1 MELAQIIVMLSALM
15 LLAMAVVAWQ
25 NTHQRK
31 RREAR
36 LTRYIK
42 RKEAV
47 VQQDNALMHNWVT
60 HNEKARLSRLL
71 ANAGFHKPQ
80 ALTWLLLAKFG
91 SGVMVAAM
99 LLGRQA
105 LNGETIISMWSLTL
119 VLVGYVLGANG
130 PEWWLNLNA
139 DRYRKKLKQSA
150 PDAID
155 LLVLCVESGLSLNR
169 AFERVARYL
178 QGQHSAMAEQF
189 RVTSAELDLLNDRT
203 QALNNLSWRTG
214 IPELH
219 TLATTLTMA
228 EKYGS
233 PLADTLRQI
242 SEDARRQRALDIEEK
257 AGKLP
262 GKITLIQMTMI
273 MLPML
278 VMVISPILSQL
289 LTSLA

>member
-1 MELAQIIVMLSALM
+1 MELAQFLTLFSVWMMLVMAM
-15 LLAMAVVAWQ
+15 LIWK
-25 NTHQRK
+25 NSRQR
-31 RREAR
+31 RRQEAR
-36 LTRYIK
+36 LALYVK
-42 RKEAV
+42 RKSLNTERSHIA
-47 VQQDNALMHNWVT
+47 MHNWIT
-60 HNEKARLSRLL
+60 QSEKARLSRLL

-80 ALTWLLLAKFG
+80 ALTWLLLAK
-91 SGVMVAAM
+91 VACGLLVALM
-99 LLGRQA
+99 LLIRQV
-105 LNGETIISMWSLTL
+105 LNEEAIWSLWSLTF
-119 VLVGYVLGANG
+119 VLVGYVFGANG

-178 QGQHSAMAEQF
+178 HTQHVQMSEQF
-189 RVTSAELDLLNDRT
+189 RITSAELDLLNDRT

-242 SEDARRQRALDIEEK
+242 SEDARRQRSLDIEEK

>member
-15 LLAMAVVAWQ
+15 LLAMVIVAWQ
-25 NTHQRK
+25 NRHQRK
-31 RREAR
+31 CRQAR
-36 LTRYIK
+36 LKRYIK

-47 VQQDNALMHNWVT
+47 AQQDNALLHHWVT
-60 HNEKARLSRLL
+60 QNEKARLSRLL
-71 ANAGFHKPQ
+71 ANAGFHKLQ

-91 SGVMVAAM
+91 TGVIVALM
-99 LLGRQA
+99 LLWRQA

-119 VLVGYVLGANG
+119 VLVGYVLGASG

-178 QGQHSAMAEQF
+178 QAQHVAMSEQF

-242 SEDARRQRALDIEEK
+242 SEDARRQRSLDIEEK

>member
-1 MELAQIIVMLSALM
+1 M
-15 LLAMAVVAWQ
+15 
-25 NTHQRK
+25 
-31 RREAR
+31 
-36 LTRYIK
+36 
-42 RKEAV
+42 
-47 VQQDNALMHNWVT
+47 
-60 HNEKARLSRLL
+60 
-71 ANAGFHKPQ
+71 
-80 ALTWLLLAKFG
+80 
-91 SGVMVAAM
+91 
-99 LLGRQA
+99 
-105 LNGETIISMWSLTL
+105 
-119 VLVGYVLGANG
+119 
-130 PEWWLNLNA
+130 
-139 DRYRKKLKQSA
+139 
-150 PDAID
+150 
-155 LLVLCVESGLSLNR
+155 LCVESGLSLNR

-178 QGQHSAMAEQF
+178 QEQHAPMAEQF

-228 EKYGS
+228 DKYGS

-242 SEDARRQRALDIEEK
+242 SEDARRQRALDIEER

>member
-80 ALTWLLLAKFG
+80 AL
-91 SGVMVAAM
+91 AM

-105 LNGETIISMWSLTL
+105 LNGEAIISMWSLTL

-178 QGQHSAMAEQF
+178 QICLM
-189 RVTSAELDLLNDRT
+189 
-203 QALNNLSWRTG
+203 TG
-214 IPELH
+214 L
-219 TLATTLTMA
+219 
-228 EKYGS
+228 K
-233 PLADTLRQI
+233 R
-242 SEDARRQRALDIEEK
+242 
-257 AGKLP
+257 
-262 GKITLIQMTMI
+262 
-273 MLPML
+273 
-278 VMVISPILSQL
+278 
-289 LTSLA
+289 